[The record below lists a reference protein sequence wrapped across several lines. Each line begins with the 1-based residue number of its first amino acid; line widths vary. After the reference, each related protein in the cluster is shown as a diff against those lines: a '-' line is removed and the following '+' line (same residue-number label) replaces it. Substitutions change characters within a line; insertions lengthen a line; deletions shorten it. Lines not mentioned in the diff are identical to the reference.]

1 MSRWRKRS
9 RTRLRRSSG
18 TISLTARCQGRIQPG
33 VFRETSSLSGRSSGR
48 SPHCRRS
55 CCFCPS
61 LARNARRLRAGAERL
76 FWQRRGR
83 RFVGLVLP
91 GASRAGPKHGFG
103 CRPVRPDGRKFGRR
117 TGFWVDLIR
126 RKPFIRSGTDPV
138 RRKRTGRLHA
148 LRSNAEPARDG
159 RSRRS
164 RWGGG
169 LSARDH
175 GPAWK
180 HAAERGI
187 GNGWTIGHD
196 NHNPDASQRPGIPP
210 AP

>member
-1 MSRWRKRS
+1 VSGWRERS
-9 RTRLRRSSG
+9 RRCLRCSSG
-18 TISLTARCQGRIQPG
+18 TISLTARCQERIQLG

-48 SPHCRRS
+48 SPHRRRS

-61 LARNARRLRAGAERL
+61 LARDAHRLRPGAERPL
-76 FWQRRGR
+76 RQRRGR
-83 RFVGLVLP
+83 RFAGLVLTR
-91 GASRAGPKHGFG
+91 ASHAGPKHGFG
-103 CRPVRPDGRKFGRR
+103 RRPVRPDGRKFGRR
-117 TGFWVDLIR
+117 TGPRVSLIR

-164 RWGGG
+164 RRGGG

-187 GNGWTIGHD
+187 GNRWTIGHD